1 MVWYGLRTG
10 LVVWVCYWLEG
21 QQWTEVSLINTRQHI
36 QYVYIVQYYSVL
48 INEESFTWK
57 TDFPVDIGII

>member
-1 MVWYGLRTG
+1 M
-10 LVVWVCYWLEG
+10 VWVCYWLEG